1 MRKFGKFI
9 NTHIKK
15 PISIL
20 TFSILLFL
28 VYMIIF
34 PLGEIILATFFQVKG
49 EDGFSLSGWQSV
61 FASDI
66 SQALLYNP
74 MKQTF
79 QIGFAVSIISL
90 VLGSFLAWLVIRTNI
105 KYKKTVSFLLILP
118 YMLPSW
124 FNAFVWLIIFKND
137 RIGGHQGIIQAI
149 FHLSPP
155 DWLSYGALP
164 IILSLST
171 HYYIFAFLLVGAA
184 LSSIN
189 SDVEEGASIL
199 GAKSWIIMK
208 RITFPL
214 VLPAIVSAFILIFS
228 KTIGSFG
235 VPALLG
241 LPVRYYT
248 LSTMIYNNIST
259 GQQIFG
265 YILSLVL
272 IISSIVVIYFNQK
285 VMSRR
290 NYTTIGGKGSK
301 QRLIELGKWSG
312 LTHVALWIFIISLSI
327 VPILLLGIQTLL
339 LKDGVYRLDNLTL
352 HYWIGH
358 SNPSIGNGVLGVLQ
372 NTRIFSAFKN
382 TIGIAFFSACIAA
395 FIGLIIGYLVT
406 RNKHKWQYK
415 LMDQISFLPILIPSI
430 AFSAIYL
437 SMFSKPGFLIPSLYG
452 TLIILIV
459 ITAVSELPL
468 TTRTGTS
475 SMIQIGNELE
485 EAGSVLGASW
495 RLRFQKII
503 LPLSKKG
510 LLSGF
515 ILVFISAMKELD
527 LLIMLVTPK
536 TMTLTTYTFDLQEQG
551 YTQTANA
558 IVFIIVMSIILVY
571 LVVSIVG
578 KVDITKGIGGK

>member
-1 MRKFGKFI
+1 MIRKKVQ
-9 NTHIKK
+9 N
-15 PISIL
+15 PIFLLTIIIL
-20 TFSILLFL
+20 AFL
-28 VYMIIF
+28 AYTIIF
-34 PLGEIILATFFQVKG
+34 PLGEIIASTFMNVKG
-49 EDGFSLSGWQSV
+49 TDGFTFEGWKSV
-61 FASDI
+61 FVSDI
-66 SQALLYNP
+66 SQALLYSP
-74 MKQTF
+74 ILQTF
-79 QIGFAVSIISL
+79 QIGIFVSILSL
-90 VLGSFLAWLVIRTNI
+90 ILGSLLAWVVIRTDL
-105 KYKKTVSFLLILP
+105 KYKKVISFLLILP

-137 RIGGHQGIIQAI
+137 RIGGRAGLIQAI
-149 FHLSPP
+149 FHVSPP
-155 DWLSYGALP
+155 DWLSYGAVP

-189 SDVEEGASIL
+189 SDVEEGATIL
-199 GAKSWIIMK
+199 GANTWKVLRK
-208 RITFPL
+208 ITFPL

-228 KTIGSFG
+228 KSIGSFG

-248 LSTMIYNNIST
+248 LSTMIYSNIST
-259 GQQIFG
+259 GQQVYGF
-265 YILSLVL
+265 ILSLVL
-272 IISSIVVIYFNQK
+272 IVSAIVVIYFNQK
-285 VMSRR
+285 VISRR

-301 QRLIELGKWSG
+301 RKLIRLGKWR
-312 LTHVALWIFIISLSI
+312 LFTHVVIWLFIFCLSI
-327 VPILLLGIQTLL
+327 LPVLLLGIQTLL

-352 HYWIGH
+352 HYWIGQ
-358 SNPSIGNGVLGVLQ
+358 SDPAIGNGILGVLQ
-372 NTRIFSAFKN
+372 NERIFSAFKN
-382 TIGIAFFSACIAA
+382 TVMISFFAASIAA
-395 FIGLIIGYLVT
+395 FIGLVIGYLIT
-406 RNKHKWQYK
+406 RNKQKWTFK
-415 LMDQISFLPILIPSI
+415 LMDQLSFLPILIPSI

-437 SMFSKPGFLIPSLYG
+437 SMFSKPSLFLPSLYG
-452 TLIILIV
+452 TMAILVLITV
-459 ITAVSELPL
+459 VSELPL

-485 EAGSVLGASW
+485 EAASVLGASW
-495 RLRFQKII
+495 RTKFRKII
-503 LPLSKKG
+503 LPLSRKG

-571 LVVSIVG
+571 VAVTVFG
-578 KVDITKGIGGK
+578 KTDITKGIGK

>member
-1 MRKFGKFI
+1 MRKYGVLI
-9 NTHIKK
+9 RKK
-15 PISIL
+15 VQNPIFLLTIIIL
-20 TFSILLFL
+20 AFL
-28 VYMIIF
+28 AYTIIF
-34 PLGEIILATFFQVKG
+34 PLGEIIASTFMNVKG
-49 EDGFSLSGWQSV
+49 TDGFTFEGWKSV
-61 FASDI
+61 FVSDI
-66 SQALLYNP
+66 SQALLYSP
-74 MKQTF
+74 ILQTF
-79 QIGFAVSIISL
+79 QIGIFVSILSL
-90 VLGSFLAWLVIRTNI
+90 ILGSLLAWVVIRTDL
-105 KYKKTVSFLLILP
+105 KYKKMISFLLILP

-137 RIGGHQGIIQAI
+137 RIGGRAGLIQAI
-149 FHLSPP
+149 FHVSPP
-155 DWLSYGALP
+155 DWLSYGAVP

-189 SDVEEGASIL
+189 SDVEEGATIL
-199 GAKSWIIMK
+199 GANTWKVLRK
-208 RITFPL
+208 ITFPL

-228 KTIGSFG
+228 KSIGSFG

-248 LSTMIYNNIST
+248 LSTMIYSNIST
-259 GQQIFG
+259 GQQVYGF
-265 YILSLVL
+265 ILSLVL
-272 IISSIVVIYFNQK
+272 IVSAIVVIYFNQK
-285 VMSRR
+285 VISRR

-301 QRLIELGKWSG
+301 RKLIRLGKWR
-312 LTHVALWIFIISLSI
+312 LFTHVVIWLFIFCLSI
-327 VPILLLGIQTLL
+327 LPVLLLGIQTLL

-352 HYWIGH
+352 HYWIGQ
-358 SNPSIGNGVLGVLQ
+358 SDPAIGNGILGVLQ
-372 NTRIFSAFKN
+372 NERIFSAFKN
-382 TIGIAFFSACIAA
+382 TVMISFFAASIAA
-395 FIGLIIGYLVT
+395 FIGLVIGYLIT
-406 RNKHKWQYK
+406 RNKQKWTFK
-415 LMDQISFLPILIPSI
+415 LMDQLSFLPILIPSI

-437 SMFSKPGFLIPSLYG
+437 SMFSKPSLFLPSLYG
-452 TLIILIV
+452 TMAILVLITV
-459 ITAVSELPL
+459 VSELPL

-485 EAGSVLGASW
+485 EAASVLGASW
-495 RLRFQKII
+495 RTKFRKII
-503 LPLSKKG
+503 LPLSRKG

-571 LVVSIVG
+571 VAVTVFG
-578 KVDITKGIGGK
+578 KTDITKGIGK

>member
-1 MRKFGKFI
+1 MRKYGVLMI
-9 NTHIKK
+9 RKK
-15 PISIL
+15 VQNPIFLLTIIIL
-20 TFSILLFL
+20 AFL
-28 VYMIIF
+28 AYTIIF
-34 PLGEIILATFFQVKG
+34 PLGEIIASTFMNVKG
-49 EDGFSLSGWQSV
+49 TDGFTFEGWKSV
-61 FASDI
+61 FVSDI
-66 SQALLYNP
+66 SQALLYSP
-74 MKQTF
+74 ILQTF
-79 QIGFAVSIISL
+79 QIGIFVSILSL
-90 VLGSFLAWLVIRTNI
+90 ILGSLLAWVVIRTDL
-105 KYKKTVSFLLILP
+105 KYKKVISFLLILP

-137 RIGGHQGIIQAI
+137 RIGGRAGLIQAI
-149 FHLSPP
+149 FHVSPP
-155 DWLSYGALP
+155 DWLSYGAVP

-189 SDVEEGASIL
+189 SDVEEGATIL
-199 GAKSWIIMK
+199 GANTWKVLRK
-208 RITFPL
+208 ITFPL

-228 KTIGSFG
+228 KSIGSFG

-248 LSTMIYNNIST
+248 LSTMIYSNIST
-259 GQQIFG
+259 GQQVYGF
-265 YILSLVL
+265 ILSLVL
-272 IISSIVVIYFNQK
+272 IVSAIVVIYFNQK
-285 VMSRR
+285 VISRR

-301 QRLIELGKWSG
+301 RKLIRLGKWR
-312 LTHVALWIFIISLSI
+312 LFTHVVIWLFIFCLSI
-327 VPILLLGIQTLL
+327 LPVLLLGIQTLL

-352 HYWIGH
+352 HYWIGQ
-358 SNPSIGNGVLGVLQ
+358 SDPAIGNGILGVLQ
-372 NTRIFSAFKN
+372 NERIFSAFKN
-382 TIGIAFFSACIAA
+382 TVMISFFAASIAA
-395 FIGLIIGYLVT
+395 FIGLVIGYLIT
-406 RNKHKWQYK
+406 RNKQKWTFK
-415 LMDQISFLPILIPSI
+415 LMDQLSFLPILIPSI

-437 SMFSKPGFLIPSLYG
+437 SMFSKPSLFLPSLYG
-452 TLIILIV
+452 TMAILVLITV
-459 ITAVSELPL
+459 VSELPL

-485 EAGSVLGASW
+485 EAASVLGASW
-495 RLRFQKII
+495 RTKFRKII
-503 LPLSKKG
+503 LPLSRKG

-571 LVVSIVG
+571 VAVTVFG
-578 KVDITKGIGGK
+578 KTDITKGIGK